1 MGDLLELKIDFSKF
15 AYVPEAEDEREDEKI
30 ECGKLTSKS
39 NETQKRK
46 TKATTSTRKKQKIAL
61 LPSFPPKDWE
71 TTYALIEKLRADCDA
86 KIDKYGA
93 EALPERNQG
102 EKVFR
107 FQVLVAL
114 MLSSQTRDEAV
125 ASAMKALQQHG
136 LTVDNIHA
144 TDVAVVKSLIKSVG
158 FYNNKAQYLK
168 EVAET
173 LIQRFSSDIPRSAKE
188 IMKLKGAG
196 PKMVRFYISK
206 IKAALEI

>member
-1 MGDLLELKIDFSKF
+1 MGDPLELKIDFSKF
-15 AYVPEAEDEREDEKI
+15 AYVPEAEDEKI

-46 TKATTSTRKKQKIAL
+46 KKATTTTRKKQKIAL

-71 TTYALIEKLRADCDA
+71 KTYALIEKLRADCDA

-125 ASAMKALQQHG
+125 ASAMKALQRHG

-188 IMKLKGAG
+188 IMKLKGVG

-206 IKAALEI
+206 IKAVLEI

>member
-1 MGDLLELKIDFSKF
+1 MGDPLELKIDFSKF
-15 AYVPEAEDEREDEKI
+15 AYVPEAEDEKI

-46 TKATTSTRKKQKIAL
+46 KKATTTTRKKQKIAL

-71 TTYALIEKLRADCDA
+71 KTYALIEKLRADCDA

-125 ASAMKALQQHG
+125 ASAMKALQRHG

-188 IMKLKGAG
+188 VMKLKGVG

-206 IKAALEI
+206 IKAVLEI

>member
-1 MGDLLELKIDFSKF
+1 MGDPSELNIDFSKF
-15 AYVPEAEDEREDEKI
+15 AYVPESDEREDEKI
-30 ECGKLTSKS
+30 ACGKLTSKS
-39 NETQKRK
+39 NENEKRK
-46 TKATTSTRKKQKIAL
+46 RKAISTTRKKKKIAL
-61 LPSFPPKDWE
+61 LVNSPPKDWKK
-71 TTYALIEKLRADCDA
+71 TYVLIEKLRSDCDA

-93 EALPERNQG
+93 EALPERNRG

-125 ASAMKALQQHG
+125 ASAMKSLQQHG
-136 LTVDNIHA
+136 LTVENIHA

-173 LIQRFSSDIPRSAKE
+173 LIHRFSSDIPRSAKE
-188 IMKLKGAG
+188 IMKLKGVG
-196 PKMVRFYISK
+196 PKMVRR
-206 IKAALEI
+206 L